1 MRTILFRGERTDGGG
16 WVEGA
21 YLSHIDTNKIIVKDG
36 DADSVFIFHTVKPQT
51 VAQYIGRDDIN
62 GRKIFEGMRVRAT
75 DNMPDGVEPF
85 EGVVIFTNCSFAIK
99 SGHTIHYRWMDY
111 EVEVIG

>member
-1 MRTILFRGERTDGGG
+1 MRTIIFRGERTDGGG
-16 WVEGA
+16 WVEGD
-21 YLSHIDTNKIIVKDG
+21 LSTVNEPKIYIFPKDG
-36 DADSVFIFHTVKPQT
+36 YDSPDSYEVKPST
-51 VAQYIGRDDIN
+51 VGQYIGRDDIH
-62 GRKIFEGMRVRAT
+62 GVKVFEGMRVRAT
-75 DNMPDGVEPF
+75 DNMPGGVEPF

>member
-16 WVEGA
+16 WVEGYYKA
-21 YLSHIDTNKIIVKDG
+21 YVGRFHNDELHYIG
-36 DADSVFIFHTVKPQT
+36 DNLVNSQSVG
-51 VAQYIGRDDIN
+51 QYIGRDDIN

-111 EVEVIG
+111 EVEVIR